1 MLNCLYFSLTQNE
14 FKLKDVKT
22 SDVFLKLDLNKIR
35 KLFMNKIEKDESE
48 FDENVDINLYVQVNN
63 KLVRKIKLVDLL
75 KHKNNEN
82 NEDKNENR
90 KVLSNDNS
98 NENDED
104 ININNTKEIEI
115 STDENI
121 DKSSNNNNNLIE
133 RIDIKNIL
141 EEELINKLEYSHSN
155 QQDSLPTIKIRLFI
169 NTQLLDLMDSS
180 SIRIDDLNHHF
191 SKLNE
196 NLALHVKFGD
206 FLPNN
211 SLKQRTKRHSI
222 KKSAK
227 VKNYRDCSE
236 LRRHGYTSNNY
247 TCCRETISF
256 SIEQIGW
263 SHWIL
268 SPKIIEYK
276 YCRGGCYGTKFKK
289 NIYLS
294 NF

>member
-1 MLNCLYFSLTQNE
+1 M
-14 FKLKDVKT
+14 K
-22 SDVFLKLDLNKIR
+22 KIR
-35 KLFMNKIEKDESE
+35 ELMMININIDEGE
-48 FDENVDINLYVQVNN
+48 LDDNLDTYLYVQVNN

-75 KHKNNEN
+75 NNKKDKTN
-82 NEDKNENR
+82 NYKNEQND
-90 KVLSNDNS
+90 KILSDSNS
-98 NENDED
+98 NEYNDENDED
-104 ININNTKEIEI
+104 ININNTKEVEI
-115 STDENI
+115 NMNENI
-121 DKSSNNNNNLIE
+121 QKSSDNDDLIE

-141 EEELINKLEYSHSN
+141 EEELIN
-155 QQDSLPTIKIRLFI
+155 QQDSLPNINIRFFIK
-169 NTQLLDLMDSS
+169 TQLMSLVNSS
-180 SIRIDDLNHHF
+180 SIIIDHINAYF

-196 NLALHVKFGD
+196 NVALHVKFGD
-206 FLPNN
+206 FLPSN

-222 KKSAK
+222 KKSSK

-276 YCRGGCYGTKFKK
+276 YCRGGCYGLYFAII
-289 NIYLS
+289 NFS
-294 NF
+294 N

>member
-121 DKSSNNNNNLIE
+121 DKSSNNNNNLI
-133 RIDIKNIL
+133 
-141 EEELINKLEYSHSN
+141 
-155 QQDSLPTIKIRLFI
+155 
-169 NTQLLDLMDSS
+169 
-180 SIRIDDLNHHF
+180 
-191 SKLNE
+191 
-196 NLALHVKFGD
+196 
-206 FLPNN
+206 
-211 SLKQRTKRHSI
+211 
-222 KKSAK
+222 
-227 VKNYRDCSE
+227 
-236 LRRHGYTSNNY
+236 
-247 TCCRETISF
+247 
-256 SIEQIGW
+256 
-263 SHWIL
+263 
-268 SPKIIEYK
+268 
-276 YCRGGCYGTKFKK
+276 
-289 NIYLS
+289 
-294 NF
+294 